1 MTALRASLSFSMA
14 TAERMTG
21 THVNDGGWRPVSLG
35 SALAKEEEERPFRI
49 PSLFVGTYFAGQF
62 STSTP

>member
-1 MTALRASLSFSMA
+1 MA